1 MQETLK
7 EKCELMDTVS
17 TDEHKMRVKLISL
30 VRMAKTQLKSVDVSM
45 FLQKDVQD
53 VSVSGNDDDTLSSL
67 EPMALVETRS
77 RSRRVQWKA
86 PKKPQGLLQEDSAL
100 TAEVSADAT
109 AGGGPFDDVA
119 TMIEQLISQIKDQAN
134 ADKNK
139 DQFCQEAKAK
149 NRKARIDTT
158 NAIDVKMAEIHWAE
172 SAVKQ
177 LDEEISFIM
186 VEEARLREVAT
197 AAGQE
202 LDEEE
207 QRSAKETSERSANK
221 EVIVKAIM
229 VLSNLCNLPAASA
242 AASAASFMQLR
253 ASSGEKNTQ
262 CADAVKILNE
272 AVTLIG
278 KIDTAFG
285 DNLDKVKTQLQGE
298 KDQATS
304 AADSRGSDLLASK
317 SARARRADEFAG
329 AQDELSDKRDDM
341 ALVDQ
346 AQGQI
351 ETNCAPK
358 QQTHADKMAARAE
371 EIDSLKEAYNVLSGE
386 NVIPTPQ

>member
-1 MQETLK
+1 
-7 EKCELMDTVS
+7 
-17 TDEHKMRVKLISL
+17 
-30 VRMAKTQLKSVDVSM
+30 
-45 FLQKDVQD
+45 
-53 VSVSGNDDDTLSSL
+53 
-67 EPMALVETRS
+67 
-77 RSRRVQWKA
+77 
-86 PKKPQGLLQEDSAL
+86 
-100 TAEVSADAT
+100 
-109 AGGGPFDDVA
+109 
-119 TMIEQLISQIKDQAN
+119 MIEQLISQIKDQAN

-186 VEEARLREVAT
+186 TEESRLREVAT

-221 EVIVKAIM
+221 EVIVKAVM
-229 VLSNLCNLPAASA
+229 VLTNLCNLPAASA

-253 ASSGEKNTQ
+253 AFSGEKNTQ

-358 QQTHADKMAARAE
+358 QQTHTEKMAARQE
-371 EIDSLKEAYNVLSGE
+371 EVDSLKEAYNVLSGE

>member
-1 MQETLK
+1 
-7 EKCELMDTVS
+7 
-17 TDEHKMRVKLISL
+17 
-30 VRMAKTQLKSVDVSM
+30 
-45 FLQKDVQD
+45 
-53 VSVSGNDDDTLSSL
+53 
-67 EPMALVETRS
+67 MALVETHS

-86 PKKPQGLLQEDSAL
+86 PKKAQVLLQEESAL
-100 TAEVSADAT
+100 TADVSADAT
-109 AGGGPFDDVA
+109 AAGGPFDDVA

-358 QQTHADKMAARAE
+358 QQTHAEKMAARAE